1 MKGNKMN
8 EVYSVNRVEKK
19 YFISESQRYQLQKYF
34 AKILQQDPNNGD
46 NGYMVRSLYFDTLY
60 DDDFHDKEDGL
71 EDRQKLRLRT
81 YNINDNNVKLELKQK
96 FGNYQKKETISIDKD
111 DAIALSIGNADA
123 LKKYDSQLCQR
134 IRLMMM
140 LKQYRPKCIVEY
152 RRFAFIYPANDI
164 RITFDSEIKGT
175 ISEANIFDPNLA
187 CTPLLLK
194 ERCIM
199 EVKYNNFMI
208 SYIKDAITH
217 SQATQ
222 TAASKFCMVRSL
234 VL

>member
-1 MKGNKMN
+1 
-8 EVYSVNRVEKK
+8 
-19 YFISESQRYQLQKYF
+19 
-34 AKILQQDPNNGD
+34 
-46 NGYMVRSLYFDTLY
+46 
-60 DDDFHDKEDGL
+60 
-71 EDRQKLRLRT
+71 
-81 YNINDNNVKLELKQK
+81 
-96 FGNYQKKETISIDKD
+96 
-111 DAIALSIGNADA
+111 
-123 LKKYDSQLCQR
+123 
-134 IRLMMM
+134 MM

-199 EVKYNNFMI
+199 EVKYNNFML